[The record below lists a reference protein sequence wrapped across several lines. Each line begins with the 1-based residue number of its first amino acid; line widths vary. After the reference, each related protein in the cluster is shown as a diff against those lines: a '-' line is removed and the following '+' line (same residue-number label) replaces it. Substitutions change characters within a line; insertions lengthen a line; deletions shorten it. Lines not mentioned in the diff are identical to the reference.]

1 MEGLLM
7 ATIRETWEQDP
18 EFAALPEATKS
29 QKLLNYFE
37 QEMVDEEFKSLP
49 QEEQDSYRQRFKQA
63 EGVIDEPT
71 APDLSGVNTIKG
83 HTQYDLKTKKPILPG
98 SETPGADLG
107 NQLQERASKTYQY
120 MKDKFSNAN
129 EDMSI
134 FDPVT
139 GQYKPTSTGS
149 LWDYAGETPEDTAL
163 SLGVGLGQIA
173 GGLGDIAGT
182 AIGQTYKRVVPEE
195 AQAYILDRLL
205 DFSTTKTGKAGLAA
219 LGKGMETW
227 DAWAKENPDMAMEIG
242 SMLNLVGASW
252 GGQLI
257 KNIGQRPVKEILNA
271 GSSIVHDLSKIGTK
285 QARQLTQDAVNKY
298 FLKAIKPPK
307 SIGSSD
313 IAIKQ
318 FKESAGNAVY
328 DIVADKD
335 SLKLTDEMDR
345 LVDYRLPRTVK
356 QFNEAIGQR
365 KHKLFQQYD
374 EIAKVAG
381 DKGLTVDI
389 SDLFLDKTD
398 DLGNTITSPLTDIAN
413 SVGLAAM
420 DKDTV
425 DRAMELIDIFTNR
438 LKDGQLPV
446 GEAQKLITA
455 ANNLK
460 GKSPGIDSLVADFIR
475 EKMNKTM
482 DGLVDSRYSN
492 LKKEYGNLK
501 AIEESVS
508 KAAFAEMKKGV
519 GFWDEGTTIFSL
531 GELAKGA
538 ANLASGGKANIAKA
552 IAAKAAQKTI
562 QAINRPDARIR
573 KMFEKA
579 DKAYNRIE
587 PVKLGEA
594 DRIYADA
601 VNSNIDNSIKQLELQ
616 KKQLG
621 TGQAQLPP
629 PKMPALEEGAIRM
642 PNTASGPTINA
653 PNTFSGPTMPLP
665 AKLSEFKNL
674 TSQGKVNGMYQW
686 RDDKYGGN
694 FTTMTD
700 DPSEVRKALKEV
712 RYNFKQAGDKPIKPK
727 AEQKPFNQEEW
738 AKELQ
743 REAEALKAKKASET
757 MPKEKEILKKA
768 KVSESE
774 IGIYDYTDTS
784 RDFMKNVVKEMGL
797 DPAEEFKILN
807 DIEFDD
813 PEGINWFME
822 NAWPNKQKLNKVAD
836 EMGIENI
843 NTGTESFKAKIDKT
857 KIPKRHTDDILYHNT
872 FKEEYIEDG
881 KPIRDSYFAN
891 SRFFDEHDEFQYGPI
906 KTAMKLPENAKVLD
920 LRARTKE
927 SREFLK
933 KAVMLNKDLEIDDK
947 LEFIADL
954 MKDDPNALY
963 RFFAE
968 DWYGG
973 ENLTKVMDK
982 MGIDAVKMESE
993 FFIPKKTISKSIGL
1007 NPKTNKPIHKQ
1018 KTSEAI
1024 PIRDFGMPEM
1034 PQIGLYDGENL
1045 SGSLTK
1051 NDKMAKLKESSE
1063 RVKAKTTSAFD
1074 KMAEESSEELD
1085 EVLDIW
1091 EGNAD
1096 DKAGFIKWI
1105 KSDAPYDKKKYKVT
1119 ASWRETITKLRKHIK
1134 D

>member
-18 EFAALPEATKS
+18 EFAALPDATKS

-37 QEMVDEEFKSLP
+37 QEMADEEFKALP
-49 QEEQDSYRQRFKQA
+49 QEEQDNYRQRFKQA
-63 EGVIDEPT
+63 EGIIDEPST
-71 APDLSGVNTIKG
+71 TDLSEVNTTKG
-83 HTQYDLKTKKPILPG
+83 YTQYDPKTKKPILPW

-129 EDMSI
+129 EEMSI
-134 FDPVT
+134 FDPIT

-149 LWDYAGETPEDTAL
+149 LWDYAREAPIDTGF

-173 GGLGDIAGT
+173 GGLEDIAGT
-182 AIGQTYKRVVPEE
+182 AIGQAYKRVVPEE

-205 DFSTTKTGKAGLAA
+205 DFSTTKVGKAGLAA
-219 LGKGMETW
+219 LGKGMEAW
-227 DAWAKENPDMAMEIG
+227 DSWAKENPDMAMEIG

-252 GGQLI
+252 GGGLI

-271 GSSIVHDLSKIGTK
+271 GSAIVHDLSKIGTI

-298 FLKAIKPPK
+298 FLKAIKPPQ
-307 SIGSSD
+307 SISSSD

-345 LVDYRLPRTVK
+345 LVDYRLPRTIK

-381 DKGLTVDI
+381 DKGLTLDI

-398 DLGNTITSPLTDIAN
+398 DAGNVITSSLTNIAN

-425 DRAMELIDIFTNR
+425 DRAMELIDIFKNR

-508 KAAFAEMKKGV
+508 KAAFAEMKKGA

-594 DRIYADA
+594 DKIYTEA

-629 PKMPALEEGAIRM
+629 PREQLLEEGAIRM

-674 TSQGKVNGMYQW
+674 TSQGKRDGMFQW

-694 FTTMTD
+694 FSTMTD
-700 DPSEVRKALKEV
+700 NPAEVRKALKEV
-712 RYNFKQAGDKPIKPK
+712 RYNFKQAGNKPVEPK
-727 AEQKPFNQEEW
+727 AEPKPFNQEEW
-738 AKELQ
+738 NKELLK
-743 REAEALKAKKASET
+743 EVEALKAKKTAEA
-757 MPKEKEILKKA
+757 MPKEDRL
-768 KVSESE
+768 
-774 IGIYDYTDTS
+774 
-784 RDFMKNVVKEMGL
+784 
-797 DPAEEFKILN
+797 
-807 DIEFDD
+807 
-813 PEGINWFME
+813 
-822 NAWPNKQKLNKVAD
+822 
-836 EMGIENI
+836 
-843 NTGTESFKAKIDKT
+843 
-857 KIPKRHTDDILYHNT
+857 
-872 FKEEYIEDG
+872 
-881 KPIRDSYFAN
+881 
-891 SRFFDEHDEFQYGPI
+891 
-906 KTAMKLPENAKVLD
+906 
-920 LRARTKE
+920 
-927 SREFLK
+927 
-933 KAVMLNKDLEIDDK
+933 
-947 LEFIADL
+947 
-954 MKDDPNALY
+954 
-963 RFFAE
+963 
-968 DWYGG
+968 
-973 ENLTKVMDK
+973 
-982 MGIDAVKMESE
+982 
-993 FFIPKKTISKSIGL
+993 
-1007 NPKTNKPIHKQ
+1007 
-1018 KTSEAI
+1018 
-1024 PIRDFGMPEM
+1024 
-1034 PQIGLYDGENL
+1034 
-1045 SGSLTK
+1045 
-1051 NDKMAKLKESSE
+1051 AKLKKSSE
-1063 RVKAKTTSAFD
+1063 KIKAKTASTFD
-1074 KMAEESSEELD
+1074 KMVEESSEELD
-1085 EVLDIW
+1085 EVLDTW
-1091 EGNAD
+1091 DGDTE

-1119 ASWRETITKLRKHIK
+1119 AAWRETITKLRKHIK